1 MQGKMG
7 TYINLFKEGIQK
19 ISDHVEH
26 ASSLW
31 STIQEANDWKE
42 NLLMISL
49 DLANGYVTLTHSLI
63 EKTMEKFWFPEE
75 LKSMLMH
82 WYNTF
87 RMRFLHGMVKI
98 RSWYCANW

>member
-26 ASSLW
+26 VSSLW
-31 STIQEANDWKE
+31 SKIQEENDWKK
-42 NLLMISL
+42 MIRL

-75 LKSMLMH
+75 LKSMLIH